1 MTNLR
6 KSGLVGLAVMTVGLL
21 SSRAEAQQKSTS
33 ASMPCRLR
41 LRQWRQA

>member
-21 SSRAEAQQKSTS
+21 SSRAEAQQKYFGFNAVTG
-33 ASMPCRLR
+33 
-41 LRQWRQA
+41 